1 MPDPLHVLIVEDSPK
16 DAELLLLELSKAG
29 YLPDW
34 KRVDTEAAYV
44 DSLHPGLDLILSD
57 QTMPQFNGLRAL
69 ELLKR
74 RGLEIPFILIS
85 GTVGE
90 ESAVAAMK
98 LGVTDYLLRDRLAR
112 LGTAVGHAL
121 EKSQV
126 RRERKKELEAL
137 KESEERC
144 QRAQRM
150 ESIGALANG
159 IAHDLN
165 NILSPIMTAVET
177 LKSSSTDPETLRMLE
192 TIEANARRG
201 SDAVRQILSFG
212 PGLEGEQIEVQP
224 KHLIKDI
231 EGIIKGTFPKE
242 IRLQISVQREPW
254 PILGFP
260 MQLHQI
266 LLNLCVN
273 ARDAM
278 PEGGVLTIRVAN
290 RMLDDSYVALTP
302 EAAGANPGPHLELSV
317 SDSGE
322 GIEQDEIDRIF
333 DPFFSPRGAEA
344 SLGLP
349 TVLAL
354 VKAHGGFIVVESEPG
369 TGTTFRL
376 FLPAMPAS
384 EPDKPVVSTLPRGDG
399 ETVLIIDDE
408 SSVITVTR
416 KTLEEFGYRVLSAS
430 NGAEAVAV
438 YAQHQG
444 EIALVLTDM
453 LMPVMNGSATIQA
466 LVQINP
472 AVKII
477 VVSGMNGKREAHHAE
492 GPGVAHFL
500 HKPFTA
506 RSLLEKVRATLEE
519 ENAEKQGR
527 LS

>member
-112 LGTAVGHAL
+112 L
-121 EKSQV
+121 
-126 RRERKKELEAL
+126 
-137 KESEERC
+137 
-144 QRAQRM
+144 
-150 ESIGALANG
+150 
-159 IAHDLN
+159 
-165 NILSPIMTAVET
+165 
-177 LKSSSTDPETLRMLE
+177 
-192 TIEANARRG
+192 
-201 SDAVRQILSFG
+201 
-212 PGLEGEQIEVQP
+212 
-224 KHLIKDI
+224 
-231 EGIIKGTFPKE
+231 
-242 IRLQISVQREPW
+242 
-254 PILGFP
+254 
-260 MQLHQI
+260 
-266 LLNLCVN
+266 
-273 ARDAM
+273 
-278 PEGGVLTIRVAN
+278 
-290 RMLDDSYVALTP
+290 
-302 EAAGANPGPHLELSV
+302 
-317 SDSGE
+317 
-322 GIEQDEIDRIF
+322 
-333 DPFFSPRGAEA
+333 
-344 SLGLP
+344 
-349 TVLAL
+349 
-354 VKAHGGFIVVESEPG
+354 G